1 MLMKLKTITGAYVVV
16 STETIVEIHEIE
28 DNKSQI
34 TFVDGSIM
42 KIDSTLDEIY
52 MRQNKFMRKWFNK

>member
-1 MLMKLKTITGAYVVV
+1 MLMKLKTITGANVVV